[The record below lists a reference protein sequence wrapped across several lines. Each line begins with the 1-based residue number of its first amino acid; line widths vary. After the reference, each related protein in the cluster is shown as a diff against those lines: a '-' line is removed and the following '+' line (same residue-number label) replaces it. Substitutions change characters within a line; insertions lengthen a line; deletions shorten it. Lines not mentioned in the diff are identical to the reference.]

1 MPGTLEFDGL
11 SRRFGPVTALDDLS
25 FSVPSGQVVGFLGP
39 NGAGKTT
46 TMRAVFGL
54 TDLDA
59 GSVRWNGAPI
69 GSAQRRRFG
78 YMPEE
83 RGLYPNMLVAD
94 QLEYLG
100 RLHGM
105 DSHSAAVATKQ
116 WLERLDVADR
126 SASKVETLSHG
137 NQQRVQLAAALVHD
151 PELLVLDEPLSGL
164 DPTGIDAIGQV
175 LVEQA
180 HSGRCVLFSSH
191 QLDLVEDLCESVAII
206 DGGRLVARGTVDD
219 LATSGGRRLAVRVEG
234 DRQGIWAQ
242 GLPGVVVSEIDGGEV
257 RLVLGDSTD
266 SDVVLDAARA
276 GWARHVL
283 HLRAPSPVRGLPGSR
298 GTVKALPF
306 VLAAAAVILV
316 VRNVLRRRGRGR
328 QPPVGEETRRRRD
341 RRLFG
346 DTGIVAGREI
356 RERVRG
362 RVFRV
367 VTLILFAVV
376 AAAVIIPTINT
387 GTASRL
393 RVGVVAGSPALDN
406 ELQKLASTVGVAAE
420 LVRESEPGDART
432 ALNSGHLDIVV
443 DGSGT
448 ILVEN
453 PISDGDTSAAAR
465 YVRAVSTALGVQQAF
480 DRAGLTPEQAGA
492 VAGAS
497 PWPVDSVHPSKAA
510 TTTAEA
516 TALLGII
523 LIFIVLNQ
531 YLSWILMGVMEEKA
545 SRVIEVLLATVRPGQ
560 LLAGKVVGIGAAAL
574 VQAVS
579 LVVFALVLAK
589 VVGANLVHGTAPVVV
604 GAILVWLVL
613 GYAFYSWV
621 YAAAGSLAERQ
632 DQVQSL
638 VLPLSVPLIFGYIV
652 SLIGV
657 SSGSA
662 SLLVKVLAYL
672 PPTAP
677 FAMPTLVGFGE
688 VTWWQFLFS
697 VVVTVVCTVLVA
709 RVAARVYR
717 TAVLRTGGRVRLRE
731 LLPYLS

>member
-1 MPGTLEFDGL
+1 M
-11 SRRFGPVTALDDLS
+11 
-25 FSVPSGQVVGFLGP
+25 
-39 NGAGKTT
+39 
-46 TMRAVFGL
+46 
-54 TDLDA
+54 
-59 GSVRWNGAPI
+59 
-69 GSAQRRRFG
+69 
-78 YMPEE
+78 
-83 RGLYPNMLVAD
+83 
-94 QLEYLG
+94 
-100 RLHGM
+100 
-105 DSHSAAVATKQ
+105 
-116 WLERLDVADR
+116 
-126 SASKVETLSHG
+126 
-137 NQQRVQLAAALVHD
+137 
-151 PELLVLDEPLSGL
+151 
-164 DPTGIDAIGQV
+164 
-175 LVEQA
+175 
-180 HSGRCVLFSSH
+180 
-191 QLDLVEDLCESVAII
+191 
-206 DGGRLVARGTVDD
+206 
-219 LATSGGRRLAVRVEG
+219 
-234 DRQGIWAQ
+234 
-242 GLPGVVVSEIDGGEV
+242 
-257 RLVLGDSTD
+257 
-266 SDVVLDAARA
+266 
-276 GWARHVL
+276 
-283 HLRAPSPVRGLPGSR
+283 
-298 GTVKALPF
+298 KALPF
-306 VLAAAAVILV
+306 VLAAAAVLLV
-316 VRNVLRRRGRGR
+316 VRYVLRRRGKGR
-328 QPPVGEETRRRRD
+328 PAAVSDEMRRRRD
-341 RRLFG
+341 RRLLG

-376 AAAVIIPTINT
+376 AAAVIIPTIHT

-393 RVGVVAGSPALDN
+393 QVGVVAGSPTFDN
-406 ELQKLASTVGVAAE
+406 ELLKLASTVGVAAE
-420 LVRESEPGDART
+420 VVRESDPGDARA
-432 ALNSGHLDIVV
+432 ALNSGHLDMVV

-448 ILVEN
+448 VLVEN
-453 PISDGDTSAAAR
+453 PIADSDTSAAAR
-465 YVRAVSTALGVQQAF
+465 YVRAVSTALGVRQAF
-480 DRAGLTPEQAGA
+480 DRAGLTPEQAGT

-497 PWPVDSVHPSKAA
+497 PWPVHSVHPSKGA

-523 LIFIVLNQ
+523 LIFIILNQ

-657 SSGSA
+657 SSGNA

-697 VVVTVVCTVLVA
+697 VVVSIVCTLLVA
-709 RVAARVYR
+709 RGAARIYR

-731 LLPYLS
+731 LLPDPGQ